1 MCCSGKIKAFT
12 LPFAQRLPW
21 GAHLQAAAQRPQPFP
36 SRVVAI
42 PRTPLGL
49 PTDSSLFI
57 LPERNEEEYTERLA
71 WHAQDGD
78 QSGSHLFC
86 PHSSGQ
92 SRSHDRAPL
101 QWDRE
106 CTPDSGRGT
115 GVNTGWPMIPTRA
128 GVSQGIWGGSGI
140 RHLRP
145 PFIDQALLY
154 HREPG
159 RYF

>member
-106 CTPDSGRGT
+106 CTPQQWEGDGDEHWLANDSHEGGGLT
-115 GVNTGWPMIPTRA
+115 GHLGWERHPTLMT
-128 GVSQGIWGGSGI
+128 SF
-140 RHLRP
+140 H
-145 PFIDQALLY
+145 
-154 HREPG
+154 
-159 RYF
+159 